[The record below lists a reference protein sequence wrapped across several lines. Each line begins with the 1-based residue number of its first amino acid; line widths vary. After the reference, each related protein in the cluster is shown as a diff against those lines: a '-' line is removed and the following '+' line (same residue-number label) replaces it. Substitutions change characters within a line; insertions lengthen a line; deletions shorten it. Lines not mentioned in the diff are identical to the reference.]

1 MFIECVSLVKILEGD
16 SCVNNCTFFSPLKF
30 VVQNQKMF
38 KLTQRIILAFL
49 LHGRDLE

>member
-1 MFIECVSLVKILEGD
+1 MFIEYVSLVKILGVTV
-16 SCVNNCTFFSPLKF
+16 VNNCTFFYLKF

-49 LHGRDLE
+49 LRGRDLE